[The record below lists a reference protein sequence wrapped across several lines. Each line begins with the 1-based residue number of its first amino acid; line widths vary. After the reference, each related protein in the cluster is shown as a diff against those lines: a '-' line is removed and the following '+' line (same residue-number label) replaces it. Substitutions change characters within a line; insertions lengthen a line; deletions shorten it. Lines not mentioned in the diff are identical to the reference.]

1 MHGSNLP
8 SKLRRLFSIA
18 LYCFGPLGMSSAIG
32 NLKKYISNKEAIR
45 EEAKEQI
52 VLVLETVQAILPQVT
67 RLNISAFFLGSAF
80 YHLSKRLT
88 GIKYAQLDAFGER
101 GGLAAPSS
109 SSYKLLG
116 TVCLVNAAAA
126 TCHTA
131 WSKRRSAKVSHPLS
145 RARPEKGASSPASAV
160 RSCVLCLDAMQSP
173 SCCSTCGHV
182 FCWTCILESLAVNA
196 ECPLCRVR
204 TEPRQVVA
212 LMNYE

>member
-1 MHGSNLP
+1 MHRSNLP
-8 SKLRRLFSIA
+8 SKFRRLLSIA

-32 NLKKYISNKEAIR
+32 NLKKYISENEAIR

-52 VLVLETVQAILPQVT
+52 GLVLETVQAILPQVN
-67 RLNISAFFLGSAF
+67 RLNISAFFLGNAF

-88 GIKYAQLDAFGER
+88 GIEYAQLDAFGER

-109 SSYKLLG
+109 YKLLG

-126 TCHTA
+126 ICHTA
-131 WSKRRSAKVSHPLS
+131 WSKWRSAKVSNPLS
-145 RARPEKGASSPASAV
+145 RARNTDMGTSSPASSA
-160 RSCVLCLDAMQSP
+160 RSCVLCLDGMQSP

-182 FCWTCILESLAVNA
+182 FCWTCIMESLAVNA